1 MYSYITKELPQL
13 VNDNFPVDPQR
24 MSVFG
29 HSMGGHGALICALK
43 NPGKYKAYDA
53 TCLVKSYPGP
63 QLDILID
70 QGKEDEFLSDGQL
83 LPDNFIAACTEKKIP
98 VVFRLQEASTGKP
111 YLALNSLLKKQDSIV
126 LFKFYFRI

>member
-43 NPGKYKAYDA
+43 NPGKYKVRLPKL
-53 TCLVKSYPGP
+53 LVT
-63 QLDILID
+63 DI
-70 QGKEDEFLSDGQL
+70 
-83 LPDNFIAACTEKKIP
+83 
-98 VVFRLQEASTGKP
+98 
-111 YLALNSLLKKQDSIV
+111 SLE
-126 LFKFYFRI
+126 